1 MRLGQTCYRDQCY
14 IGNERLLVF
23 LTPISTMCWNICILL
38 WPINVCDKVHWTVNI
53 VCPFRGLYPSMWPAP
68 WDTIEL
74 CNPSPNAI
82 CCRVKGSQ
90 AYHSCESKHN
100 TSSSSPGKKRVEIL
114 PSGYLQAPSF
124 SMSAVLGCK
133 ITIKHLLQSHEE
145 SICPF
150 DASGH
155 QEARACGVA

>member
-1 MRLGQTCYRDQCY
+1 MQFVAVLKEVKHITAV
-14 IGNERLLVF
+14 NLSTTLL
-23 LTPISTMCWNICILL
+23 PPLL
-38 WPINVCDKVHWTVNI
+38 
-53 VCPFRGLYPSMWPAP
+53 
-68 WDTIEL
+68 E
-74 CNPSPNAI
+74 
-82 CCRVKGSQ
+82 
-90 AYHSCESKHN
+90 
-100 TSSSSPGKKRVEIL
+100 KKRVEIL

-133 ITIKHLLQSHEE
+133 ITIKRLLQSHEE

>member
-1 MRLGQTCYRDQCY
+1 MQFVAVLKEVKHIAAVNLSTT
-14 IGNERLLVF
+14 LL
-23 LTPISTMCWNICILL
+23 PPLL
-38 WPINVCDKVHWTVNI
+38 
-53 VCPFRGLYPSMWPAP
+53 
-68 WDTIEL
+68 E
-74 CNPSPNAI
+74 
-82 CCRVKGSQ
+82 
-90 AYHSCESKHN
+90 
-100 TSSSSPGKKRVEIL
+100 KKRVEIL